1 MKRRKICLILQVLK
15 ELGKKEGRKEGML
28 SFIQKAKQQGVS
40 AETIARI
47 VDLDITLINKILNHE
62 KVEVPLHLLDLENNH

>member
-1 MKRRKICLILQVLK
+1 M
-15 ELGKKEGRKEGML
+15 KEGML
-28 SFIQKAKQQGVS
+28 SFVQKAKQQGVS